1 MAFIICQRKLYIF
14 FYFINEAH
22 SQIISVEF
30 LLRKIVESQ
39 LKFLMTKPEKKY
51 YKFDF
56 SILFFLRFV
65 KDLLLQ
71 SLIGHSIAPCTLMS
85 V

>member
-1 MAFIICQRKLYIF
+1 MSKKIIHF

-39 LKFLMTKPEKKY
+39 LKFLMTKPERK
-51 YKFDF
+51 
-56 SILFFLRFV
+56 IL
-65 KDLLLQ
+65 
-71 SLIGHSIAPCTLMS
+71 
-85 V
+85 